1 MLIDSDDGIASLF
14 KRVKRIALV
23 GASVKPERPSHKV
36 MQFLL
41 DEAFEVIPV
50 NPGLAG
56 QTLLGCEVVGSLE
69 AISEPVDMVDVF
81 RQPSLL
87 PEIVQSTISIA
98 APLLW
103 TQLDIRHQAAEERAL
118 ENGVDLVVDR
128 CPAIEIPRLKW
139 LGLL

>member
-1 MLIDSDDGIASLF
+1 MLIDTDDGLACVF
-14 KRVKRIALV
+14 QRVKRIALV
-23 GASVKPERPSHKV
+23 GASAKPERPSHKV
-36 MQFLL
+36 MQCLL
-41 DEAFEVIPV
+41 DEGFEVVPV

-69 AISEPVDMVDVF
+69 AISERVDMVDVF

-118 ENGVDLVVDR
+118 QHGIDLVVDR
-128 CPAIEIPRLKW
+128 CPAIEIPRLKR

>member
-1 MLIDSDDGIASLF
+1 MLIDTDDGLASVF

-36 MQFLL
+36 MQCLL
-41 DEAFEVIPV
+41 DEGFEVIPV

-56 QTLLGCEVVGSLE
+56 QTLLGCEVFGSLE

-87 PEIVQSTISIA
+87 PDIVQSTITIA

-103 TQLDIRHQAAEERAL
+103 TQLDIRHEAAEEQAL
-118 ENGVDLVVDR
+118 EHGIDLVVDR
-128 CPAIEIPRLKW
+128 CPAIEIPRLRR

>member
-1 MLIDSDDGIASLF
+1 MVLLAFFSGSNESPLSARALSRSDP
-14 KRVKRIALV
+14 V
-23 GASVKPERPSHKV
+23 KV
-36 MQFLL
+36 MQCLL
-41 DEAFEVIPV
+41 DEGFEVIPV

-103 TQLDIRHQAAEERAL
+103 TQLISAM
-118 ENGVDLVVDR
+118 
-128 CPAIEIPRLKW
+128 RLLRSDTREW
-139 LGLL
+139 YRSCRRPLSRD

>member
-1 MLIDSDDGIASLF
+1 VLIDTDDGLASVF

-23 GASVKPERPSHKV
+23 GASVKAERPSHKV
-36 MQFLL
+36 MQCLL
-41 DEAFEVIPV
+41 DEGFEVIPV

-56 QTLLGCEVVGSLE
+56 QSLLGCEVFGSLE
-69 AISEPVDMVDVF
+69 AISERVDMVDVF

-87 PEIVQSTISIA
+87 PEIVQSTITIA

-103 TQLDIRHQAAEERAL
+103 TQLDIRHEAAEAQAL
-118 ENGVDLVVDR
+118 ENGIDLVIDR
-128 CPAIEIPRLKW
+128 CPAIEIPRLRR

>member
-1 MLIDSDDGIASLF
+1 VLIDTDDGLASVF

-23 GASVKPERPSHKV
+23 GASVKAERPSHKV
-36 MQFLL
+36 MQCLL
-41 DEAFEVIPV
+41 DEGFEVIPV

-56 QTLLGCEVVGSLE
+56 QSLLGCEVFGSLE
-69 AISEPVDMVDVF
+69 AISERVDMVDVF

-87 PEIVQSTISIA
+87 PEIVQSTITIA

-103 TQLDIRHQAAEERAL
+103 TQLDIRHEAAETQAL
-118 ENGVDLVVDR
+118 ENGIDLVIDR
-128 CPAIEIPRLKW
+128 CPAIEIPRLRR

>member
-41 DEAFEVIPV
+41 DEGFEVIPV

-69 AISEPVDMVDVF
+69 AIPGPVDMVDVF

-87 PEIVQSTISIA
+87 PEIVQSTIAIA

-103 TQLDIRHQAAEERAL
+103 TQLDIRHQAAEEQAL
-118 ENGVDLVVDR
+118 DNGIDLVVDR
-128 CPAIEIPRLKW
+128 CPAIEIPRLKR

>member
-1 MLIDSDDGIASLF
+1 MLIDSDEDLASVF
-14 KRVKRIALV
+14 QRVKRIALV
-23 GASVKPERPSHKV
+23 GASAKPDRPSHKV
-36 MQFLL
+36 MQCLL
-41 DEAFEVIPV
+41 DEGFEVVPV

-87 PEIVQSTISIA
+87 PEIVQSTIAIA
-98 APLLW
+98 APILW
-103 TQLDIRHQAAEERAL
+103 TQLDIRHQAAEEQAL
-118 ENGVDLVVDR
+118 DHGIELIVDR
-128 CPAIEIPRLKW
+128 CPAIEIPRLKR

>member
-1 MLIDSDDGIASLF
+1 MLIDSDEDLASVF
-14 KRVKRIALV
+14 QRVKRIALV
-23 GASVKPERPSHKV
+23 GASAKPERPSHKV
-36 MQFLL
+36 MQCLL
-41 DEAFEVIPV
+41 DEGFEVVPV

-87 PEIVQSTISIA
+87 PEIVQSTIAIA
-98 APLLW
+98 APILW
-103 TQLDIRHQAAEERAL
+103 TQLDIRHQAAEEQAL
-118 ENGVDLVVDR
+118 DHGIELIVDR
-128 CPAIEIPRLKW
+128 CPAIEIPRLKR

>member
-1 MLIDSDDGIASLF
+1 MLIDTDDGLASVF
-14 KRVKRIALV
+14 QRVKRIALV
-23 GASVKPERPSHKV
+23 GASVKSERPSHKV
-36 MQFLL
+36 MQCLL
-41 DEAFEVIPV
+41 DEGFEVVPV

-69 AISEPVDMVDVF
+69 AIPERVDMVDVF

-103 TQLDIRHQAAEERAL
+103 TQLDIRHEAAEEQAL
-118 ENGVDLVVDR
+118 EHGIDLIVDR
-128 CPAIEIPRLKW
+128 CPAIEIPRLRR

>member
-1 MLIDSDDGIASLF
+1 MLIDSDEDLASVF
-14 KRVKRIALV
+14 QRVKRIALV
-23 GASVKPERPSHKV
+23 GASAKPDRPSHKV
-36 MQFLL
+36 MQCLL
-41 DEAFEVIPV
+41 DEGFEVVPV

-98 APLLW
+98 APILW
-103 TQLDIRHQAAEERAL
+103 TQLDIRHEAAEEQAL
-118 ENGVDLVVDR
+118 EHGIDLIVDR
-128 CPAIEIPRLKW
+128 CPAIEIPRLRR

>member
-1 MLIDSDDGIASLF
+1 MLIDNDDGIASLF
-14 KRVKRIALV
+14 QRVKRIALV

-41 DEAFEVIPV
+41 DEGFEVIPV

-69 AISEPVDMVDVF
+69 AISQPVDMVDVF

-98 APLLW
+98 APILW
-103 TQLDIRHQAAEERAL
+103 AQLDIRHQAAEQRAL
-118 ENGVDLVVDR
+118 KSGIDLVVDR
-128 CPAIEIPRLKW
+128 CPAIEIPRLKR

>member
-1 MLIDSDDGIASLF
+1 MLIDTDEDLASVF
-14 KRVKRIALV
+14 QRVKRIALV
-23 GASVKPERPSHKV
+23 GASAKPERPSHKV
-36 MQFLL
+36 MQCLL
-41 DEAFEVIPV
+41 DEDFEVVPV

-69 AISEPVDMVDVF
+69 TISEPVDMVDVF

-87 PEIVQSTISIA
+87 PQVVQSTIAIA

-103 TQLDIRHQAAEERAL
+103 TQLDIRHQAAEEQAL
-118 ENGVDLVVDR
+118 DHGIELIVDR
-128 CPAIEIPRLKW
+128 CPAIEIPRLKR

>member
-1 MLIDSDDGIASLF
+1 MLIDTDDGLASVF
-14 KRVKRIALV
+14 QRVKRIALV
-23 GASVKPERPSHKV
+23 GASVKPERPSHQV
-36 MQFLL
+36 MQCLL
-41 DEAFEVIPV
+41 DEGFEVVPV

-69 AISEPVDMVDVF
+69 AIPEPVDMVDVF

-103 TQLDIRHQAAEERAL
+103 TQLDIRHEAAEEQAL
-118 ENGVDLVVDR
+118 ENGIDLVVDR
-128 CPAIEIPRLKW
+128 CPAIEIPRLRR

>member
-1 MLIDSDDGIASLF
+1 MLINNDDGIASVF
-14 KRVKRIALV
+14 KKVKRIALV

-41 DEAFEVIPV
+41 DEGFEVIPV
-50 NPGLAG
+50 NPGLEG
-56 QTLLGCEVVGSLE
+56 QTLMGCQVVGSLE
-69 AISEPVDMVDVF
+69 AISQPVDMVDVF
-81 RQPSLL
+81 RQSSLL

-103 TQLDIRHQAAEERAL
+103 TQLDIRHQVAEERAL
-118 ENGVDLVVDR
+118 ENGINLVVDR
-128 CPAIEIPRLKW
+128 CPAIEIPRLKR